1 MRKLVIIAAL
11 AVFGFNVNAQEGFK
25 AGINLGLPVGD
36 AGDVSGF
43 SVGLDVLYHWAVSD
57 DFNAGVAT
65 GFTNSFGKSIDVGIG
80 SVDVPDV
87 QFIPVAASGR
97 FNASDEFSVGADL
110 GYAVGINDGND
121 GGFYYRPIV
130 GYGVSDNVELNLS
143 YTGISLDGATWSTI
157 NLGVLFG
164 L

>member
-1 MRKLVIIAAL
+1 M
-11 AVFGFNVNAQEGFK
+11 AVNGVLTFVYTIRSSSCG
-25 AGINLGLPVGD
+25 NL
-36 AGDVSGF
+36 SRTGF
-43 SVGLDVLYHWAVSD
+43 S
-57 DFNAGVAT
+57 NA
-65 GFTNSFGKSIDVGIG
+65 FGKSIDIGIG

-97 FNASDEFSVGADL
+97 FNASDEFTIGADL
-110 GYAVGINDGND
+110 GYALGLNDGND

-130 GYGVSDNVELNLS
+130 GYGVSDNIELSLS

-157 NLGVLFG
+157 NLGVNFG